1 MKGNNIFKRK
11 IRRNLTN
18 GIKEVKSLGCNGE
31 VRWASELSDNRGYSD
46 EALGTDELLI
56 ALFMDLG
63 KDFLESSIYISIKS
77 FNLY

>member
-1 MKGNNIFKRK
+1 M
-11 IRRNLTN
+11 
-18 GIKEVKSLGCNGE
+18 
-31 VRWASELSDNRGYSD
+31 RWASELSDNRGYSD

-63 KDFLESSIYISIKS
+63 EDFLESSLYISIKS

>member
-1 MKGNNIFKRK
+1 M
-11 IRRNLTN
+11 
-18 GIKEVKSLGCNGE
+18 
-31 VRWASELSDNRGYSD
+31 RWASELSDNRGYSD

-63 KDFLESSIYISIKS
+63 KDFLEPRLYISIKS